1 MLLGNTHK
9 QRKVDRGNDFND
21 YCQIPVTN
29 TCRVLVLDP
38 TDFTALLYLCFSKPY
53 TGPYGAHRITSRN
66 QRDTT
71 VPSFLHCA
79 DQLFEIL
86 GAVLSVAS
94 IICISLYR
102 NKSVVN
108 EFIDCAREL
117 TASGRQSAEGGRGC
131 WQA

>member
-1 MLLGNTHK
+1 MTVR
-9 QRKVDRGNDFND
+9 RK
-21 YCQIPVTN
+21 
-29 TCRVLVLDP
+29 
-38 TDFTALLYLCFSKPY
+38 S
-53 TGPYGAHRITSRN
+53 GPHRAAHRITSRD

-71 VPSFLHCA
+71 DCADISTDCA

-117 TASGRQSAEGGRGC
+117 TASGRQSAEGGRGR